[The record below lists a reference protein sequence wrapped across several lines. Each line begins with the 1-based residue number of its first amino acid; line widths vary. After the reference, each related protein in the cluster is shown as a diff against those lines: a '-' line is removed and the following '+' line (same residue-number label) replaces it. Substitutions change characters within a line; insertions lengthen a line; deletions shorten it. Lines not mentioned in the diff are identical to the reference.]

1 VPNAD
6 VAPSIVQNRWTAEQ
20 VQALAPDAGSLSSAR
35 GLSSPG
41 KWQLSGA
48 GDGPPASL
56 WGLCKGS
63 GANPYQTIVDL
74 DEPAYKCSCPSRK
87 FPCKHAL
94 GLLLMWA
101 AGSVAGADPPQWVT
115 EWHEGRAAKA
125 EKAQAK
131 RDTAA
136 APPTEAQQKE
146 AARRAAR
153 RDDRVAQGV
162 AELAQ
167 WLDDQVR
174 QGIAGLDKAGYRHFD
189 TVAKRL
195 VDAQAPGLA
204 REVKALAGVVSS
216 GEGWDHR
223 LLTELAG
230 LRLLTRAFE
239 RVGDLPAPLAET
251 VRSRV
256 GFNHPTEK
264 VLATPAVRDTW
275 QVIGVRDE
283 VEEKLTTRRVW
294 LLGRETGQFAVS
306 LSFAVP
312 NVPGQAL
319 AVDLVVGT
327 QLDADL
333 HYYPGVAPMRAAVGT
348 RHSGVRRCTELAP
361 ATTIAAALDAYADAV
376 AADPW
381 TTIRPVLLRGVL
393 APGKRWH
400 VVDDDD
406 ALPLDP
412 VAGSPWHLVAT
423 AAGRPTAIAGEWGP
437 AGFRPLALHATTEV
451 IAA

>member
-1 VPNAD
+1 ME
-6 VAPSIVQNRWTAEQ
+6 NRWTAEQ
-20 VQALAPDAGSLSSAR
+20 VQGLAPDSSSLSSAR
-35 GLSSPG
+35 SLTNAA
-41 KWQLSGA
+41 KWQLCGA

-101 AGSVAGADPPQWVT
+101 AGTVAEGTPPQWVT
-115 EWHEGRAAKA
+115 EWHLSRAAKA
-125 EKAQAK
+125 AKVQA
-131 RDTAA
+131 RRESAA
-136 APPTEAQQKE
+136 AGPTEAQQR
-146 AARRAAR
+146 ASARRAAQ
-153 RDDRVAQGV
+153 RDDRVTQGV

-189 TVAKRL
+189 TVAARL

-223 LLTELAG
+223 LLAELGG
-230 LRLLTRAFE
+230 LRLLTRAFD
-239 RVGDLPAPLAET
+239 RVADLPGPLAET

-256 GFNHPTEK
+256 GFNVATEK
-264 VLATPAVRDTW
+264 VLAISPERDMW

-283 VEEKLTTRRVW
+283 VEEKLTTRRIW
-294 LLGRETGQFAVS
+294 LLGQQSGRFAVS
-306 LSFAVP
+306 LSFAIP

-333 HYYPGVAPMRAAVGT
+333 HFYPGTAPMRATVGT
-348 RHSGVRRCTELAP
+348 RHGGLQRCTGLAP
-361 ATTIAAALDAYADAV
+361 ATTIGAALDAYADAV

-381 TTIRPVLLRGVL
+381 TTIWPVLLRGVF
-393 APGKRWH
+393 APGHRWH
-400 VVDDDD
+400 VVDEDGD

-412 VAGSPWHLVAT
+412 
-423 AAGRPTAIAGEWGP
+423 AAGRPWHLAAAAGGRPAAIAGEWGP
-437 AGFRPLALHATTEV
+437 AGLRPLALHAGAEV